1 MKKPIGIDLGT
12 TFSAVATID
21 KTGRPKI
28 LLNRQGPP
36 ITPSVIYFGDSQ
48 PLVGEEAKEMQ
59 GLGESRIASFF
70 KRNAICLITPFR
82 LCGLPTITITV
93 LHTR

>member
-59 GLGESRIASFF
+59 GLGEARIASFF
-70 KRNAICLITPFR
+70 KRNMFNNSI
-82 LCGLPTITITV
+82 
-93 LHTR
+93 